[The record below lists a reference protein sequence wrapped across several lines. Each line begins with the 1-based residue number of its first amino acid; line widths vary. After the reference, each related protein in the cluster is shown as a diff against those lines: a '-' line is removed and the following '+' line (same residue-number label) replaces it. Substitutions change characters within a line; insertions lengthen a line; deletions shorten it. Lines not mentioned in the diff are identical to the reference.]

1 MSAILHTHM
10 KNMPIHAEIDST
22 TENITLTHIHE
33 KKNITDLYYSLS
45 ALTTIVIFILLEK
58 NRNYHSS
65 AIPPYL
71 CTIVKKCE
79 EKTRRKNEQGY

>member
-58 NRNYHSS
+58 TEIITLRQFHPIY
-65 AIPPYL
+65 ARL
-71 CTIVKKCE
+71 
-79 EKTRRKNEQGY
+79 